1 MKKDE
6 GKKEIILSKAQQ
18 RVFDFIMDFGSITTL
33 EAYTE
38 LGETRL
44 SARVFEMK
52 EKGIPISF
60 EWHTVKNRYG
70 EKRKVKK
77 YII

>member
-60 EWHTVKNRYG
+60 EWHTVQNRYG

-77 YII
+77 YTI

>member
-52 EKGIPISF
+52 EKGVPISF
-60 EWHTVKNRYG
+60 EWHTVQNRYG

-77 YII
+77 YTI